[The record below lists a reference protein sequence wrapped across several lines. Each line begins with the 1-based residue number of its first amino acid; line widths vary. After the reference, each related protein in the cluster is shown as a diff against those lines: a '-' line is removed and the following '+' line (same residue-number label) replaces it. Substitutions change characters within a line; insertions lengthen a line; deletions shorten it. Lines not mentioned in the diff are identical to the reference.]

1 LAANHHFRIAN
12 AVKAKRLETL
22 ERDVWANTLSTPNP
36 AEVAAQYQTNIGMS
50 MNFGLEQC
58 PGLNFFSVQPLCLC
72 GHWNARYNN
81 RKDTENAEV
90 AQRKSN
96 VICG

>member
-1 LAANHHFRIAN
+1 VR
-12 AVKAKRLETL
+12 
-22 ERDVWANTLSTPNP
+22 
-36 AEVAAQYQTNIGMS
+36 QYV
-50 MNFGLEQC
+50 NFGLEQC

-81 RKDTENAEV
+81 RRDTENAEV